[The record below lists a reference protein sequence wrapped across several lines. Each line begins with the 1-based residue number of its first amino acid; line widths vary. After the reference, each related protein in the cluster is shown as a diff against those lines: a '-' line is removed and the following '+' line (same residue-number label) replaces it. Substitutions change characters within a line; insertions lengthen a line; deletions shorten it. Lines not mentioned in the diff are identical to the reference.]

1 MTAPPR
7 YGVTADVVLFT
18 RRHEALCVLVIER
31 KHEPFQGKWALPGGF
46 VDPDEDLED
55 AARRELREETGLE
68 VVQVKLDQ
76 LAAYGAPGR
85 DPRGRTITVAYVGVA
100 PGLPDP
106 VPADDAAAAEWKNAE
121 DLLGAPSTIAFDHAV
136 IIRDALERVLS
147 G

>member
-18 RRHEALCVLVIER
+18 QRDETLCVLVIER
-31 KHEPFQGKWALPGGF
+31 KNEPFQGKWALPGGF

-55 AARRELREETGLE
+55 AARRELREETGLD
-68 VVQVKLDQ
+68 VVQVELDQ

-85 DPRGRTITVAYVGVA
+85 DPRGRTITVAFVGVA

-106 VPADDAAAAEWKNAE
+106 VPADDAAAAEWKDVK
-121 DLLGAPSTIAFDHAV
+121 DLLSAPSAIAFDHAE
-136 IIRDALERVLS
+136 IIRDALEHVRR
-147 G
+147 